1 MPLMK
6 NFKWFTNI
14 MRNIYQSEISDV
26 EDIAIEVEDDLY
38 SKKNTLNILKNSSF
52 KINPLKVKKIVS
64 LNQDGK
70 FVVDSGSLVN
80 TIFISDESLTQND
93 QSLFK
98 KDQLVFVEDETDNT
112 KIKIYKILFD
122 ESEGEIRPELGLL
135 GSIKL
140 SEFNGIFINSGLF
153 KENDVLINQKINN
166 LLDAPQLRNPFEQ
179 PNPVWDVEHY
189 KINDYSSNS
198 TMIEN
203 FKKHLNLVNVEKDY
217 FIYRQGN
224 EIFIKNV
231 TDPNDTFIIS
241 TTAQNITDNDIFYL
255 NKKIN
260 ENGETFWETYKITK
274 KPVLG
279 WLYDNVKYQAYEFN
293 PLTDQQFD
301 DLKALSI
308 PPQLGFTIEPTINNG
323 LASLLKEEQQEID
336 LVAMCFLV
344 NAPEVLP
351 EDLPEPLQIANNIS
365 ETLQNNSIEGLYS
378 LVIEDGKI
386 KISDAKSD
394 PENVIFEQELSQENK
409 NIWNNDIE
417 VAGKYQKVYFAKNPS
432 NNLVEKWVVIADQN
446 QLQCIGTISLS
457 ELRKSFANN
466 NLFPDGLK
474 GIHCGENGAQVKVAR
489 TAAEQVISPKPSA
502 TKLSPVIVKNVINL
516 KWDDSRKLWDLN
528 ITTDEQTLDKKLKL
542 EKNENDILNNLIE
555 QNKKANTVILF
566 NKCDGK
572 FLRAYYFDENNKKVN
587 CSNKLS
593 DEDKEQLSTINQKAK
608 ARVLEARTV
617 TPILDLKSNLFLKNT
632 KTFNFNIFNGKCYVL
647 CNDELGIPLKAE
659 VKLSPEQI
667 RVLSYLAKNEVDFS
681 LTFDKDDNFKSI
693 SYTFYRDEVKQN
705 VTINRKDLSDSNN
718 FNQKRIET
726 DELMETIVT
735 ALNNPESLIPEDDGV
750 TSKPWNS
757 DTAAKVNGASLPS
770 STTQHPQQQQ
780 M

>member
-1 MPLMK
+1 MPLME

-14 MRNIYQSEISDV
+14 MRSIYQSEISDV

-52 KINPLKVKKIVS
+52 NINPLKVKKIVS

-80 TIFISDESLTQND
+80 TIFISDESLIQND
-93 QSLFK
+93 QSIFK

-112 KIKIYKILFD
+112 KIKVYKILFD

-135 GSIKL
+135 ASINLLK
-140 SEFNGIFINSGLF
+140 FNEIFINSGLF
-153 KENDVLINQKINN
+153 KENDVLINQKIKS
-166 LLDAPQLRNPFEQ
+166 LLDTPQLRNPFEQ
-179 PNPVWDVEHY
+179 PNPVWDVEYY

-241 TTAQNITDNDIFYL
+241 TTAQSITDNDIFYL

-260 ENGETFWETYKITK
+260 ENGEIFWETYKITK

-279 WLYDNVKYQAYEFN
+279 WLYDNVKYQAHKVKF
-293 PLTDQQFD
+293 LTDQQFD
-301 DLKALSI
+301 DLKALST
-308 PPQLGFTIEPTINNG
+308 PPELGFTIEPTNNIG
-323 LASLLKEEQQEID
+323 LASVIKAEQEEID
-336 LVAMCFLV
+336 LDAMLFLLIV
-344 NAPEVLP
+344 PEVLP
-351 EDLPEPLQIANNIS
+351 EDLPEPLPITNNIT

-394 PENVIFEQELSQENK
+394 PENVIFEQELSLDNK
-409 NIWNNDIE
+409 KIWNDIE
-417 VAGKYQKVYFAKNPS
+417 VASKYQKVYFAKNPS

-446 QLQCIGTISLS
+446 QLQCIGTLSLL

-466 NLFPDGLK
+466 NLFPNGLK
-474 GIHCGENGAQVKVAR
+474 GIHCGENGSQVKVAR
-489 TAAEQVISPKPSA
+489 AAAEQVISPKPSA

-516 KWDDSRKLWDLN
+516 KWDDSRELWDLN

-542 EKNENDILNNLIE
+542 EKDENDILKNLIDK
-555 QNKKANTVILF
+555 NNNANTVILF
-566 NKCDGK
+566 NKYDGK

-593 DEDKEQLSTINQKAK
+593 DEDKEQLSIINQKAK
-608 ARVLEARTV
+608 VRVSETRTV
-617 TPILDLKSNLFLKNT
+617 RPIPDLKSNLFSKNI

-667 RVLSYLAKNEVDFS
+667 RALSYLTKNEVDFS
-681 LTFDKDDNFKSI
+681 LTVDKDDNFKSI
-693 SYTFYRDEVKQN
+693 SYIFYRDEVKQN
-705 VTINRKDLSDSNN
+705 VTINRKDLSNGNN
-718 FNQKRIET
+718 FNQKTIET
-726 DELMETIVT
+726 DELMKAIIT

-750 TSKPWNS
+750 TPKPWNS
-757 DTAAKVNGASLPS
+757 DTAAKVNDTSSPS
-770 STTQHPQQQQ
+770 STTQHSQQQQ

>member
-64 LNQDGK
+64 LNQDRK

-98 KDQLVFVEDETDNT
+98 KDQLVFIEDETDNT

-179 PNPVWDVEHY
+179 LNPVWDVEHY

-241 TTAQNITDNDIFYL
+241 TTAQSITDNDIFYL

-260 ENGETFWETYKITK
+260 KNGETFWETYKITK

-279 WLYDNVKYQAYEFN
+279 WIYDNVKYQAYEFN

-323 LASLLKEEQQEID
+323 LAFLLKEEQQEID
-336 LVAMCFLV
+336 LVAMRFLV

-489 TAAEQVISPKPSA
+489 AAAEQVISPKPSV

-667 RVLSYLAKNEVDFS
+667 RALSYLAKNEVDFS

-750 TSKPWNS
+750 TPKPWNS
-757 DTAAKVNGASLPS
+757 DTVAKVNGASLPS

>member
-1 MPLMK
+1 M
-6 NFKWFTNI
+6 W
-14 MRNIYQSEISDV
+14 
-26 EDIAIEVEDDLY
+26 
-38 SKKNTLNILKNSSF
+38 
-52 KINPLKVKKIVS
+52 
-64 LNQDGK
+64 
-70 FVVDSGSLVN
+70 
-80 TIFISDESLTQND
+80 
-93 QSLFK
+93 
-98 KDQLVFVEDETDNT
+98 
-112 KIKIYKILFD
+112 
-122 ESEGEIRPELGLL
+122 
-135 GSIKL
+135 
-140 SEFNGIFINSGLF
+140 
-153 KENDVLINQKINN
+153 
-166 LLDAPQLRNPFEQ
+166 NPFEQ

-189 KINDYSSNS
+189 KINGYYSNS
-198 TMIEN
+198 RMIED

-217 FIYRQGN
+217 FIYRQRN

-231 TDPNDTFIIS
+231 TDPNDIFKIS

-260 ENGETFWETYKITK
+260 ENGEIFWETYKITST
-274 KPVLG
+274 VISC
-279 WLYDNVKYQAYEFN
+279 WFYDNLRYQAYEFN

-308 PPQLGFTIEPTINNG
+308 PPQLGFTIEINNG

-336 LVAMCFLV
+336 LVAIRFLV
-344 NAPEVLP
+344 NAP

-365 ETLQNNSIEGLYS
+365 ERLQNNSIEGLYS

-394 PENVIFEQELSQENK
+394 QENVIFEQELSQENK
-409 NIWNNDIE
+409 NIWNDIE
-417 VAGKYQKVYFAKNPS
+417 VAVKYQKVYFAKNPS

-466 NLFPDGLK
+466 NLFPNGLK

-489 TAAEQVISPKPSA
+489 AAAKQVISPKPLA

-528 ITTDEQTLDKKLKL
+528 ITTDEQTLNRKLKL

-555 QNKKANTVILF
+555 KNKKANTVILF

-572 FLRAYYFDENNKKVN
+572 FLSSYYFDENNKKVN

-593 DEDKEQLSTINQKAK
+593 DEDKEQLSTINQRAK
-608 ARVLEARTV
+608 ARVLEAIIV
-617 TPILDLKSNLFLKNT
+617 TPIPDLKSNLFLKNT

-667 RVLSYLAKNEVDFS
+667 RALSYLAKNEVDFS

-705 VTINRKDLSDSNN
+705 ITINRKNLSDSNN

-735 ALNNPESLIPEDDGV
+735 ALNNPESLIPEDCRV
-750 TSKPWNS
+750 TPKPWNS
-757 DTAAKVNGASLPS
+757 DTAAKVNGASWPS
-770 STTQHPQQQQ
+770 NTTQHPQQQQ

>member
-1 MPLMK
+1 MPLME

-26 EDIAIEVEDDLY
+26 EDSAIEVEDELY

-52 KINPLKVKKIVS
+52 EINPLKVKKIVS

-98 KDQLVFVEDETDNT
+98 KDQLVFFEDETDNT

-122 ESEGEIRPELGLL
+122 ESQGEIRPELGLL

-153 KENDVLINQKINN
+153 KENDVLINQKINS
-166 LLDAPQLRNPFEQ
+166 LLDVPELQNPFEQ
-179 PNPVWDVEHY
+179 PNPVWDVKHY
-189 KINDYSSNS
+189 KINGYYSNS
-198 TMIEN
+198 RMIED

-231 TDPNDTFIIS
+231 TDPNDNFKIS
-241 TTAQNITDNDIFYL
+241 TTAQNINDNYIFYL

-260 ENGETFWETYKITK
+260 ENGEIFWETYKITSTVI
-274 KPVLG
+274 PG
-279 WLYDNVKYQAYEFN
+279 SFHDNLRYQAYEFN

-336 LVAMCFLV
+336 IVAMRFLV

-351 EDLPEPLQIANNIS
+351 EYLPEPLQIANNIS

-386 KISDAKSD
+386 KISDSKSD

-409 NIWNNDIE
+409 NIWNDIE

-432 NNLVEKWVVIADQN
+432 NNLLEKWVVIADQN

-457 ELRKSFANN
+457 ELRKSFVNN
-466 NLFPDGLK
+466 NLFPIKLN

-489 TAAEQVISPKPSA
+489 AIDEQATQPEPPS

-516 KWDDSRKLWDLN
+516 KWDDSRELWDLN

-542 EKNENDILNNLIE
+542 EKDENDILNNLIY

-572 FLRAYYFDENNKKVN
+572 FLRAYYFDKNNKKVN

-608 ARVLEARTV
+608 VRVSEARTV
-617 TPILDLKSNLFLKNT
+617 TPIPDLKPNLFSKNT

-659 VKLSPEQI
+659 VKLSHEQI
-667 RVLSYLAKNEVDFS
+667 RALSYLAKNEVDFS

-693 SYTFYRDEVKQN
+693 IYTFYRDELKQN

-718 FNQKRIET
+718 FNQKTIET

-750 TSKPWNS
+750 TPKSWNS